1 MKSCCTDDG
10 LEAKKSEMK
19 IAKDDKKNIWEN
31 TKMSEMADYK
41 LWMTFYVYIESYAV
55 TSLGEIAVHL
65 FLHLRPQ

>member
-41 LWMTFYVYIESYAV
+41 LWMTFYVYI
-55 TSLGEIAVHL
+55 
-65 FLHLRPQ
+65 